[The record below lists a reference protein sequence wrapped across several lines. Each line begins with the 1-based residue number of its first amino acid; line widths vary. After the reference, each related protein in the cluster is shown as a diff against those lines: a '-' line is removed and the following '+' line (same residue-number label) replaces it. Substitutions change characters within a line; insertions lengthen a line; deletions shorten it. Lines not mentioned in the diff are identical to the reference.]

1 MGDHALASS
10 ERHFPS
16 RASGGGGAVFA
27 ALDLGTS
34 NCRLMLAVASRD
46 DGFRV
51 VDSVSRVVRLGEGL
65 PETGR
70 LGEAAMERA
79 MGALDLCARRLG
91 RHRVHGI
98 AAVATEACR
107 RATNGGDFLHA
118 VRARTGI
125 PIRVISTREEAGLVL
140 DSCAALLGGDDGVR
154 RALLFD
160 IGGGSTEL
168 SWVRLPGHEGAR
180 APELIGTAS
189 LPFGVVTLP
198 EMLGANPY
206 EPAGFDAMVSTVGER
221 LLAFE
226 ATHRIADEIRHGG
239 VRLLGTSGTVTTLA
253 GEALGLQRYQRPL
266 VDGTILSAA
275 AAAAAVRRL
284 RACDEAAL
292 ARHPCIGVE
301 RASLVLPGCAIFE
314 AIRRLWGA
322 PEIVVAD
329 RGLREG
335 LLLRLMREARA
346 GAPRRPG
353 APAGGAASPRAPAA
367 RAGAPP
373 GRRPGRGCRRTP

>member
-1 MGDHALASS
+1 MGDHALA
-10 ERHFPS
+10 ERDRHPH
-16 RASGGGGAVFA
+16 AAAAPHGGGAIFG

-34 NCRLMLAVASRD
+34 NCRLMLAVASRG

-65 PETGR
+65 PETGC
-70 LGEAAMERA
+70 LNEAAMERA
-79 MGALDLCARRLG
+79 MTALDLCARRLD
-91 RHRVHGI
+91 RHRIRGF

-107 RATNGGDFLHA
+107 RATNGTSFLAA

-125 PIRVISTREEAGLVL
+125 PIRVISPREEATLVL
-140 DSCAALLGGDDGVR
+140 DSCSTLLDGGETGR

-168 SWVRLPGHEGAR
+168 SWVRLTGHEGATS
-180 APELIGTAS
+180 PELIGTAS

-198 EMLGANPY
+198 TTLGVDPY
-206 EPAGFDAMVSTVGER
+206 DPDDFEDMVATVGDR

-226 ATHRIADEIRHGG
+226 ATHRIAHEIRRGG

-253 GEALGLQRYQRPL
+253 GEALGLKRYHRPL
-266 VDGTILSAA
+266 IDGTVLSAT

-284 RACDEAAL
+284 RSLDEASL
-292 ARHPCIGVE
+292 AAHPCIGAE

-335 LLLRLMREARA
+335 LLLRLMREARHVPRPA
-346 GAPRRPG
+346 RQAPR
-353 APAGGAASPRAPAA
+353 
-367 RAGAPP
+367 
-373 GRRPGRGCRRTP
+373 TPMSGST

>member
-1 MGDHALASS
+1 MGDHALAENERQRPPGPTSS
-10 ERHFPS
+10 SH
-16 RASGGGGAVFA
+16 GGPVFA

-46 DGFRV
+46 SFRV

-79 MGALDLCARRLG
+79 MTALDLCARRLD
-91 RHRVHGI
+91 RHRVRGL

-107 RATNGGDFLHA
+107 RATNGGDFLAA
-118 VRARTGI
+118 VQARTGI
-125 PIRVISTREEAGLVL
+125 PIRVISPREEAVLVL
-140 DSCAALLGGDDGVR
+140 DSCAALLDGAAGATGGR

-168 SWVRLPGHEGAR
+168 SWVRLAGQEGAT
-180 APELIGTAS
+180 AHELIGTAS

-198 EMLGANPY
+198 EALGADPY
-206 EPAGFDAMVSTVGER
+206 DAGDFEDMVATVGDR

-226 ATHRIADEIRHGG
+226 ATHRIAHEIRVGG

-253 GEALGLQRYQRPL
+253 GEALGLKRYHRPL
-266 VDGTILSAA
+266 IDGTVLSAA

-284 RACDEAAL
+284 RSLDAQAL
-292 ARHPCIGVE
+292 AAHPCIGAE

-335 LLLRLMREARA
+335 LLLRLMREART
-346 GAPRRPG
+346 PHRP
-353 APAGGAASPRAPAA
+353 A
-367 RAGAPP
+367 RVS
-373 GRRPGRGCRRTP
+373 R

>member
-1 MGDHALASS
+1 MGDHALAEN
-10 ERHFPS
+10 ERPLPPGPTS
-16 RASGGGGAVFA
+16 ASPGAVSHGASHHGGGPVFA

-34 NCRLMLAVASRD
+34 NCRLMLAVANR

-79 MGALDLCARRLG
+79 MTALDLCARRLD
-91 RHRVHGI
+91 RHRVRGF

-107 RATNGGDFLHA
+107 RATNGVDFLAA

-125 PIRVISTREEAGLVL
+125 PIRVISPREEAVLVL
-140 DSCAALLGGDDGVR
+140 DSCSALLGGGGPGGEGGR

-168 SWVRLPGHEGAR
+168 SWVRLAGHEGA
-180 APELIGTAS
+180 ATHELIGTAS

-198 EMLGANPY
+198 ESLGVDPY
-206 EPAGFDAMVSTVGER
+206 DADDFEEMVSTVGDR

-226 ATHRIADEIRHGG
+226 ATHRIANEIRRGG

-253 GEALGLQRYQRPL
+253 GEALGLKRYHRPL
-266 VDGTILSAA
+266 IDGTVLSATD

-284 RACDEAAL
+284 RSLDEQAL
-292 ARHPCIGVE
+292 AAHPCIGAE

-335 LLLRLMREARA
+335 LLLRLMREART
-346 GAPRRPG
+346 PHRP
-353 APAGGAASPRAPAA
+353 ARPAR
-367 RAGAPP
+367 
-373 GRRPGRGCRRTP
+373 

>member
-1 MGDHALASS
+1 MGDHALAEN
-10 ERHFPS
+10 ERPLPPGPTS
-16 RASGGGGAVFA
+16 ASPGAVSHGASHHGGGPVFA

-34 NCRLMLAVASRD
+34 NCRLMLAVANR

-79 MGALDLCARRLG
+79 MTALDLCARRLD
-91 RHRVHGI
+91 RHRVRGF

-107 RATNGGDFLHA
+107 RATNGVDFLAA

-125 PIRVISTREEAGLVL
+125 PIRVISPREEAVLVL
-140 DSCAALLGGDDGVR
+140 DSCSALLGGGGPGGEGGR

-168 SWVRLPGHEGAR
+168 SWVRLAGHEGA
-180 APELIGTAS
+180 ATHELIGTAS

-198 EMLGANPY
+198 ESLGVDPY
-206 EPAGFDAMVSTVGER
+206 DADDFEEMVSTVGDR

-226 ATHRIADEIRHGG
+226 ATHRIANEIRRGG

-253 GEALGLQRYQRPL
+253 GEALGLKRYHRPL
-266 VDGTILSAA
+266 IDGTVLSAT

-284 RACDEAAL
+284 RSLDEQAL
-292 ARHPCIGVE
+292 AAHPCIGAE

-335 LLLRLMREARA
+335 LLLRLMREART
-346 GAPRRPG
+346 PHRP
-353 APAGGAASPRAPAA
+353 ARPAR
-367 RAGAPP
+367 
-373 GRRPGRGCRRTP
+373 